1 MGPRIKEIIERLDSI
16 AADISKFNLS
26 PRVATDMKA
35 KYTNRKTASKVRP
48 EMIGREKDKEHVI
61 KSLFQKHHHGDSISN
76 IVAIVGFGGL
86 GKTTLAQSVYNDVE
100 IKNFFNPR
108 IWVCVSEEFDV
119 CIIFKKILESLGD
132 SKIDDLDL
140 DIYLKRLE
148 ENLRGK
154 RYLLVLDD
162 VWNENN
168 LKWDNFS
175 KHLVFGAPESKILVT
190 TRSKNVASIMGVNI
204 PHVLKGLNED
214 QSWTLF
220 EQVAF
225 EGQGQMDPKLKVIGK
240 DVAQK
245 CKGVPLV
252 IKCLGGLMRQNPN
265 ERYWSFVQENEIWKL
280 LKEDDGVIPV
290 LKLSYIHLPSHLKQ
304 CFAFC
309 SILRKDYNIPKDRLI
324 LIWRAQGY
332 IQSQIRNENIQDI
345 GDEYFNDLLSR
356 SFFQEE
362 VKDENGNIIRCKMHD
377 LIHDLALSVA
387 KSSFSSMKD
396 DKEKLPKGVRH
407 VILEWEH
414 TNIQKEVFTHLSKVK
429 GIRTLHF
436 RSDISR
442 ELFIRYANFSKF
454 NCLRILNLS
463 FRNFRILPNSIG
475 KLKHLRYLNLSGNYE
490 MEVLPEAIAKLHHL
504 QTLLLYYC
512 SNLKKL
518 PKHIQQLISLEY
530 LELDLCE
537 KLTCLP
543 EGLRELTSLRRLD
556 RFIVNTVEKSFS
568 TAATLNELRDL
579 NDLENHLGIENLD
592 MVRNVELESM
602 EAILREKK
610 RLQSLRLQWG
620 PNTRGDNKKNELLLD
635 NLEPHPNLKE
645 LTVFGYEGA
654 RFSTWL
660 SYLNNLIKLKIEHC
674 WRVQHVATL
683 PPLDHL
689 SSLKSLTLDNLHL
702 LKHVADHDG
711 KEYDRSLPTASF
723 FTSLKELKIRN
734 CPNLKGWWRT
744 KNENQ
749 GSTVELS
756 WFPCLSKLEIKNSP
770 NLTSMPLFPSL
781 DQDLTL
787 EEF

>member
-1 MGPRIKEIIERLDSI
+1 
-16 AADISKFNLS
+16 
-26 PRVATDMKA
+26 
-35 KYTNRKTASKVRP
+35 
-48 EMIGREKDKEHVI
+48 
-61 KSLFQKHHHGDSISN
+61 
-76 IVAIVGFGGL
+76 
-86 GKTTLAQSVYNDVE
+86 
-100 IKNFFNPR
+100 
-108 IWVCVSEEFDV
+108 
-119 CIIFKKILESLGD
+119 
-132 SKIDDLDL
+132 
-140 DIYLKRLE
+140 
-148 ENLRGK
+148 
-154 RYLLVLDD
+154 
-162 VWNENN
+162 
-168 LKWDNFS
+168 
-175 KHLVFGAPESKILVT
+175 
-190 TRSKNVASIMGVNI
+190 MGVNI

-396 DKEKLPKGVRH
+396 DKEKLPK
-407 VILEWEH
+407 
-414 TNIQKEVFTHLSKVK
+414 
-429 GIRTLHF
+429 
-436 RSDISR
+436 
-442 ELFIRYANFSKF
+442 
-454 NCLRILNLS
+454 
-463 FRNFRILPNSIG
+463 
-475 KLKHLRYLNLSGNYE
+475 
-490 MEVLPEAIAKLHHL
+490 
-504 QTLLLYYC
+504 
-512 SNLKKL
+512 
-518 PKHIQQLISLEY
+518 
-530 LELDLCE
+530 
-537 KLTCLP
+537 
-543 EGLRELTSLRRLD
+543 
-556 RFIVNTVEKSFS
+556 
-568 TAATLNELRDL
+568 ATLNELRDL

-620 PNTRGDNKKNELLLD
+620 PNIRGDNKKNELLLD

-645 LTVFGYEGA
+645 LTVFGYEGPS
-654 RFSTWL
+654 FSECPEL
-660 SYLNNLIKLKIEHC
+660 QYLPEGTHQL
-674 WRVQHVATL
+674 
-683 PPLDHL
+683 
-689 SSLKSLTLDNLHL
+689 
-702 LKHVADHDG
+702 
-711 KEYDRSLPTASF
+711 
-723 FTSLKELKIRN
+723 TSLQELCVKN
-734 CPNLKGWWRT
+734 CPNLRALPDWVLNLTSLETLKIQSCSELHCLPEGTHRLT
-744 KNENQ
+744 SLQELH
-749 GSTVELS
+749 VED
-756 WFPCLSKLEIKNSP
+756 CLNLKALPNWIP
-770 NLTSMPLFPSL
+770 NLTSLKTIDIWGCDKLQYLPEGIQHLTSL
-781 DQDLTL
+781 RSLSITGCPQLSERCKKETGIHWPHIAHIPYIYI
-787 EEF
+787 EGN